1 METVVKDRN
10 GDATDTD
17 TLLLFGGVACLV
29 LGAGL
34 VLSNSTVRRYLGEVN
49 AGDMFQIAIPDVQRY
64 LKLRGM

>member
-1 METVVKDRN
+1 MEALVKGRN
-10 GDATDTD
+10 GEATDTD

-34 VLSNSTVRRYLGEVN
+34 VLSNSTVRRYLGEVS
-49 AGDMFQIAIPDVQRY
+49 AGELLQGAVPDVQRY